1 MIVSAIVPLIYWARH
16 QNFYRRHVPVY
27 GSLALAVV
35 AAYWLM
41 ERALG
46 WSI

>member
-1 MIVSAIVPLIYWARH
+1 MIVPLIYWMRE
-16 QNFYRRHVPVY
+16 QDFYQRVVPIY
-27 GSLALAVV
+27 GSLVLATI

-46 WSI
+46 WSL